1 MELGQIV
8 HDFAAGMEAADKR
21 RPRAASS
28 STAGRFYQP
37 GIGPFRETEAV
48 ALTLDE
54 LRTYGGVYAHAGKR
68 RYPAGRKECD
78 LALGELPDWAIEV
91 KMVRLR
97 RDNGDYEDTTTKKIL
112 SPYPD
117 DRSAVTDCRKL
128 ASSGFGERRGIL
140 IYGFE
145 DPARPI
151 MWLIEAFELI
161 AARTVTLGPRETAPL
176 EDLVHPVF
184 TAGHVWAG
192 KFLTAEVTATPPR
205 IRPTRPVPAFNSDRR
220 LHSESSRYQAFPGF
234 GGGLAQ
240 RIMASAARAT
250 S

>member
-21 RPRAASS
+21 RPRASSS

-37 GIGPFRETEAV
+37 GIGPFGETKAV
-48 ALTLDE
+48 ELTLAE
-54 LRTYGGVYAHAGKR
+54 LRTVRGGVYAHAGKR
-68 RYPAGRKECD
+68 RYPASRKECD
-78 LALGELPDWAIEV
+78 LTLGEPPDWAIEV
-91 KMVRLR
+91 KIARIR

-128 ASSGFGERRGIL
+128 ASSGFGERRAIL

-145 DPARPI
+145 DPTRPI
-151 MWLIEAFELI
+151 LWLIEAFELI

-176 EDLVHPVF
+176 NDLVHPVF
-184 TAGHVWAG
+184 ATGHVWG
-192 KFLTAEVTATPPR
+192 WEVLDRCRGDDEDQDADVVGVEHDWEPR
-205 IRPTRPVPAFNSDRR
+205 WEP
-220 LHSESSRYQAFPGF
+220 HG
-234 GGGLAQ
+234 
-240 RIMASAARAT
+240 
-250 S
+250 

>member
-8 HDFAAGMEAADKR
+8 HDFAAGMEAADHR
-21 RPRAASS
+21 RPQASS
-28 STAGRFYQP
+28 SSIAGRLYQP

-48 ALTLDE
+48 ALTLAE
-54 LRTYGGVYAHAGKR
+54 MRSVRGGVYANAGKR
-68 RYPAGRKECD
+68 RYPAGRNECD
-78 LALGELPDWAIEV
+78 LVVGELPDWAIEV
-91 KMVRLR
+91 KMARLR

-128 ASSGFGERRGIL
+128 ASSGFGERRAIL

-161 AARTVTLGPRETAPL
+161 AARTVTLGPRVAVPL
-176 EDLVHPVF
+176 NDLVHPVF
-184 TAGHVWAG
+184 AAGHVWSW
-192 KFLTAEVTATPPR
+192 EVLDGR
-205 IRPTRPVPAFNSDRR
+205 NDSNGPA
-220 LHSESSRYQAFPGF
+220 H
-234 GGGLAQ
+234 
-240 RIMASAARAT
+240 
-250 S
+250 

>member
-21 RPRAASS
+21 RPQALSS
-28 STAGRFYQP
+28 STAGRLYQP
-37 GIGPFRETEAV
+37 GIGPFGETKAV
-48 ALTLDE
+48 ALTLAE
-54 LRTYGGVYAHAGKR
+54 LRTVRGGVYARAGKR
-68 RYPAGRKECD
+68 RYPASRKECD

-91 KMVRLR
+91 KIARLR

-128 ASSGFGERRGIL
+128 ASSGFGERRAIL

-161 AARTVTLGPRETAPL
+161 AARTVTLGPRETASL
-176 EDLVHPVF
+176 NDLVHPVF
-184 TAGHVWAG
+184 AAGHVWAW
-192 KFLTAEVTATPPR
+192 EVLDRCRGDDEDQDADVEHDWEPR
-205 IRPTRPVPAFNSDRR
+205 WEP
-220 LHSESSRYQAFPGF
+220 HG
-234 GGGLAQ
+234 
-240 RIMASAARAT
+240 
-250 S
+250 

>member
-8 HDFAAGMEAADKR
+8 HDFATGMEAADKR
-21 RPRAASS
+21 RPPASSS

-37 GIGPFRETEAV
+37 GIGPFREMEAV
-48 ALTLDE
+48 ALTVDE
-54 LRTYGGVYAHAGKR
+54 LRTSRGGVYARAGKR
-68 RYPAGRKECD
+68 RYPASRNECD

-91 KMVRLR
+91 KMARLR

-128 ASSGFGERRGIL
+128 AGSGFGEQRAIL

-151 MWLIEAFELI
+151 MWLIGI
-161 AARTVTLGPRETAPL
+161 RTHRGKNRHPRAARDGTSQGLGAPG
-176 EDLVHPVF
+176 VRSWPCV
-184 TAGHVWAG
+184 
-192 KFLTAEVTATPPR
+192 
-205 IRPTRPVPAFNSDRR
+205 
-220 LHSESSRYQAFPGF
+220 
-234 GGGLAQ
+234 GLG
-240 RIMASAARAT
+240 SP
-250 S
+250 

>member
-8 HDFAAGMEAADKR
+8 HDFAAGMEAADRR
-21 RPRAASS
+21 RPQAASS

-37 GIGPFRETEAV
+37 GIGPFREAEAV
-48 ALTLDE
+48 ARTLDE
-54 LRTYGGVYAHAGKR
+54 LRIIRGGVYAHAGKR
-68 RYPAGRKECD
+68 RYPASRYECD
-78 LALGELPDWAIEV
+78 LALGELPDWAVEV
-91 KMVRLR
+91 KMARLR
-97 RDNGDYEDTTTKKIL
+97 RDNGGYEDTTTKKIL

-128 ASSGFGERRGIL
+128 ASSGFCERRAVL

-176 EDLVHPVF
+176 KDLVRSVF
-184 TAGHVWAG
+184 TAGHVWGWEVLDSRSDSNAHAHQANSG
-192 KFLTAEVTATPPR
+192 PASIRVRQAAPLGNFPPPGIFPASGTA
-205 IRPTRPVPAFNSDRR
+205 
-220 LHSESSRYQAFPGF
+220 
-234 GGGLAQ
+234 
-240 RIMASAARAT
+240 
-250 S
+250 